1 MSVETSIEGH
11 ASTGNS
17 KVNNKQLAV
26 DSVINWQLPVLA
38 IMFVS
43 VVLVAIKTVVH
54 RHESRMAYIKLQTLE
69 KERDKLAAQWSRL
82 KLEQA
87 TTLNQVRVEQYARWD
102 LNMKIPKASEVK
114 IIQEPEKSSFV
125 VVRGVC
131 GVKVSASMVSAKNS
145 AEPAK
150 SSKVALGN

>member
-1 MSVETSIEGH
+1 MSVEASIDNQVPAGSSQAE
-11 ASTGNS
+11 
-17 KVNNKQLAV
+17 NKQLTI

-43 VVLVAIKTVVH
+43 IVFVAIKTVVH
-54 RHESRMAYIKLQTLE
+54 RHESRTAYMKLQTLE

-102 LNMKIPKASEVK
+102 LNMKMPKASEVK
-114 IIQEPEKSSFV
+114 IIQEPEQASIVAS
-125 VVRGVC
+125 RERSNSNGN
-131 GVKVSASMVSAKNS
+131 VKVSTSTMKTS
-145 AEPAK
+145 K
-150 SSKVALGN
+150 SSKMVLGN

>member
-1 MSVETSIEGH
+1 MSVEASIDNQVPAGSSQAE
-11 ASTGNS
+11 
-17 KVNNKQLAV
+17 NKQLTI

-43 VVLVAIKTVVH
+43 IVFVAIKTVVH
-54 RHESRMAYIKLQTLE
+54 RHESRTAYMKLQTLE

-102 LNMKIPKASEVK
+102 LNMKMPKASEVK
-114 IIQEPEKSSFV
+114 IIQEPEQASIVATRERSNSN
-125 VVRGVC
+125 
-131 GVKVSASMVSAKNS
+131 VKVSTSTMKTS
-145 AEPAK
+145 K
-150 SSKVALGN
+150 SSKMVLGN